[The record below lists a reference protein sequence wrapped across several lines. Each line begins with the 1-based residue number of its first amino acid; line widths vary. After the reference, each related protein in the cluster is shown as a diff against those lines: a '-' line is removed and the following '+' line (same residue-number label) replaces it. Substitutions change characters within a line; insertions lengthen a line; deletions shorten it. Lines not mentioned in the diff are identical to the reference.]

1 MIIVIKDKNGKYNE
15 IEANSGSSK
24 LVSVSNG
31 IGAAI
36 INPSKNISK
45 ILVMADVAWKP
56 NNEEMFNIKF
66 EDYDFEKWKN
76 S

>member
-15 IEANSGSSK
+15 IKANSESSK